1 MIFFYFTMETKSTKM
16 VTDEKEFV
24 GTKEFINKK
33 EDMSKSKTLLMHRK
47 DSIDCK
53 QEKYT
58 KWLWFYM
65 QANKYICMYIFMCHY
80 SFQCLFFIYW
90 VSNLIKLK
98 SKGKTVIRVHFA
110 LRSRGK
116 CTFTEITTFLPSES
130 EPKCLLNKMHLTSEL
145 ECTGAI

>member
-58 KWLWFYM
+58 KWL
-65 QANKYICMYIFMCHY
+65 
-80 SFQCLFFIYW
+80 
-90 VSNLIKLK
+90 
-98 SKGKTVIRVHFA
+98 
-110 LRSRGK
+110 
-116 CTFTEITTFLPSES
+116 
-130 EPKCLLNKMHLTSEL
+130 
-145 ECTGAI
+145 